1 MTDFDDLPPL
11 DPSVRE
17 ILADPRI
24 WDGPSDQLAD
34 AVALVVESERS
45 PVHSPARS
53 VRLLPTWAR
62 PALLG
67 AAAVVASLFGGVV
80 LFSAVADGPGGA
92 NVAAALAPTG
102 LVADVDGTAE
112 FTANDSGV
120 SIDLDAPDLP
130 LLEGDRFYEAW
141 ILTADGFAIPVG
153 TFRTGGDVHL
163 WAGVELLQI
172 RVFTITRE
180 DAEIAESPEHRSS
193 GEVVLKATLAG
204 G

>member
-1 MTDFDDLPPL
+1 MTDSDDLAPL
-11 DPSVRE
+11 DARVRE
-17 ILADPRI
+17 LLADPRM
-24 WDGPSDQLAD
+24 WEEPPAGLTD
-34 AVALVVESERS
+34 AVAMVVESERS
-45 PVHSPARS
+45 PAE
-53 VRLLPTWAR
+53 LPSRAIHVLPSWAR

-67 AAAVVASLFGGVV
+67 AAAVVALLFGGVV
-80 LFSAVADGPGGA
+80 LFSAVGEGPGGA
-92 NVAAALAPTG
+92 RVAAALAPTG
-102 LVADVDGTAE
+102 LVDDVDGTAE
-112 FTANDSGV
+112 FTANESGV

-163 WAGVELLQI
+163 WAGVELVEI